1 MIKPNPKV
9 TVIVTAYNEELFIGR
24 CMRSLLSQKFPWV
37 DYEIIVVDDGSTDRT
52 PYALELF
59 REDVVLI
66 RNETTLGLPAS
77 LNKAIKK
84 VRSPYMVRVDAD
96 DYVSRNFL
104 NFLFTFIQQNPYM
117 HAVSCDY
124 NLVNDEGDVIERK
137 NCMDEPIAC
146 GIIFKTADIV
156 DVGMYDENFRLH
168 EERDLRIRFLQKFNI
183 HRLELPLY
191 RYRKHEGNST
201 NDSEAMAFHMDQLKS
216 KHGIDD

>member
-37 DYEIIVVDDGSTDRT
+37 DYEIVVVDDGSTDRT

-66 RNETTLGLPAS
+66 RNESTLGLPAS

-84 VRSPYMVRVDAD
+84 VRSPYLVRVDAD

-146 GIIFKTADIV
+146 GIIFKTADIL

-201 NDSEAMAFHMDQLKS
+201 NDSEAMVFHMDLLKS

>member
-1 MIKPNPKV
+1 
-9 TVIVTAYNEELFIGR
+9 
-24 CMRSLLSQKFPWV
+24 
-37 DYEIIVVDDGSTDRT
+37 
-52 PYALELF
+52 
-59 REDVVLI
+59 
-66 RNETTLGLPAS
+66 
-77 LNKAIKK
+77 
-84 VRSPYMVRVDAD
+84 MVRVDAD